1 MTPGPLSFLRDTAA
15 AHFAQAV
22 DVGND
27 HVIFDVKPPSV
38 SGAPSPT
45 YRLRVDVV
53 GDYAIIRELQPS
65 LLPAYCPERH
75 INIDGSFCLYWGE
88 VEPLSI
94 SETKGAET
102 WWMKV
107 LIFLKRQQVA
117 RALRRWPAKAEAR
130 AHGPDAAL
138 QQLIAEDAAS
148 KLGPQFRTL
157 LTDVRL
163 TSVRSKTGSEPRLR
177 LMLDGQ
183 RLVSVRERSRQLMTK
198 RSRCKC
204 DCADDLRLPICACGD
219 HETVLTDIT
228 FARER
233 LAKAETEFFRLYA
246 DSGRICCGTLEDCPL
261 AA

>member
-15 AHFAQAV
+15 AHFAKAV

-27 HVIFDVKPPSV
+27 HVIFDVTPPMV
-38 SGAPSPT
+38 SGAPPPT

-53 GDYAIIRELQPS
+53 GEYAMVRELQPTS
-65 LLPAYCPERH
+65 LPAYCPERH
-75 INIDGSFCLYWGE
+75 INIDGGFCLYWGE

-94 SETKGAET
+94 SGTQEAET

-107 LIFLKRQQVA
+107 LTFLKRQQVA
-117 RALRRWPAKAEAR
+117 CALRRWPAKAEAR
-130 AHGPDAAL
+130 AHGADAAL
-138 QQLIAEDAAS
+138 QQLIAEDAAA
-148 KLGPQFRTL
+148 KLGPQFSTL
-157 LTDVRL
+157 LKDFRL

-177 LMLDGQ
+177 LTLDGQ

-204 DCADDLRLPICACGD
+204 DCADELRLPIRACGD
-219 HETVLTDIT
+219 HETALTDMT
-228 FARER
+228 FALER
-233 LAKAETEFFRLYA
+233 LEKAEKEFFRVYA
-246 DSGRICCGTLEDCPL
+246 NSGRVCCGTMEDCPL

>member
-1 MTPGPLSFLRDTAA
+1 MTPGPLNLLRGTAA

-27 HVIFDVKPPSV
+27 HVIFDVTPPTV

-53 GDYAIIRELQPS
+53 GDYAMVRELLPT

-75 INIDGSFCLYWGE
+75 INIDGIFCLYWGE
-88 VEPLSI
+88 VEPVSI
-94 SETKGAET
+94 SETEGAET

-117 RALRRWPAKAEAR
+117 SALLRWPAKAEAR

-138 QQLIAEDAAS
+138 QQMIAENAAL

-157 LTDVRL
+157 LSDFRL
-163 TSVRSKTGSEPRLR
+163 TSVRSKTGAEPRLR
-177 LMLDGQ
+177 LMLDGK
-183 RLVSVRERSRQLMTK
+183 RMVSVRERSRQLMTK
-198 RSRCKC
+198 RLRCKC
-204 DCADDLRLPICACGD
+204 DCADELRLPTCACSD
-219 HETVLTDIT
+219 HEKALTDIT
-228 FARER
+228 FALER
-233 LAKAETEFFRLYA
+233 LAKAEKEFFRSYA
-246 DSGRICCGTLEDCPL
+246 NSGRVCCGTMEDCPL
-261 AA
+261 AV

>member
-1 MTPGPLSFLRDTAA
+1 MTPGPLSLLRDTAA
-15 AHFAQAV
+15 VHYAQAV

-27 HVIFDVKPPSV
+27 RVIFDVTPPAV

-45 YRLRVDVV
+45 YTLRVDVA
-53 GDYAIIRELQPS
+53 GDYAMVRELQPT
-65 LLPAYCPERH
+65 LLPPYCPERH

-94 SETKGAET
+94 SQTEGAEA

-107 LIFLKRQQVA
+107 LTFLKRQQVA
-117 RALRRWPAKAEAR
+117 SALLRWPAKAEAR

-138 QQLIAEDAAS
+138 QQVIAEDAAT

-157 LTDVRL
+157 LTDFRL

-177 LMLDGQ
+177 LMLDGK

-204 DCADDLRLPICACGD
+204 DYADELRLPICACGD
-219 HETVLTDIT
+219 HKKALTDIA
-228 FARER
+228 FALEY
-233 LAKAETEFFRLYA
+233 LAKAEKEFFRIYA
-246 DSGRICCGTLEDCPL
+246 NSGRVCCGTMEDCPL

>member
-1 MTPGPLSFLRDTAA
+1 MTPGPLSFLRGTAV

-22 DVGND
+22 NVDND
-27 HVIFDVKPPSV
+27 HVSFDVTPPSV
-38 SGAPSPT
+38 SGAPAPT

-53 GDYAIIRELQPS
+53 GDYAKVRELQPT

-94 SETKGAET
+94 SETQGAET

-107 LIFLKRQQVA
+107 LTFLKRQQVA
-117 RALRRWPAKAEAR
+117 NALRRWPAKADAR

-148 KLGPQFRTL
+148 KLGPQFRAL
-157 LTDVRL
+157 LTDFRL
-163 TSVRSKTGSEPRLR
+163 TSVRSRTGSEARLR
-177 LMLDGQ
+177 LMLDGK
-183 RLVSVRERSRQLMTK
+183 RLVSVREHGRQLMTK

-204 DCADDLRLPICACGD
+204 DCADELRRPICACGD
-219 HETVLTDIT
+219 HETALTDIT
-228 FARER
+228 FALER
-233 LAKAETEFFRLYA
+233 LAKAEKEFFRLYTN
-246 DSGRICCGTLEDCPL
+246 SGRVCCGTMEDCPL